1 MLQNKDIKKI
11 SELKNDF
18 THSWYEPD
26 FLMKSLKKFS
36 FSNLCK
42 CLFPLKMR
50 GYNFNA
56 VFSILISLPFLRI
69 KSINN
74 MIDSPLYKHMQMQK
88 DVFYRLKNNVNIS
101 WRIILFHFACKF
113 RKIVAKQSA
122 SDNDSVKCLIFD
134 DTLLLKTGKLIEGI
148 SRVWDHVT
156 NRYVLGFKL
165 LLMGYWDGTSF
176 IPLDF
181 SLHREKGKNANKPF
195 GLSKKEF
202 KKQYRKKRDKESPAY
217 KRIKESDKSKIEIAI
232 EMFWRA
238 ISQKFKVDYLLLDS
252 WFTCEAFIN
261 ATKKVKKQTIHLIG
275 MYKIAKTK
283 FEYKNQ
289 SLTHKQLR
297 NKLGKHKRCRKL
309 NLYYKEAVVDYK
321 GTALKI
327 FFSKQGK
334 NGKWKVFICT
344 NIKLSFIQMIEIYQI
359 RWTIEVFF
367 KEAKQLFGLGNCQ
380 SQDFDAQIADITMT
394 LIQHMILTLQY
405 RFDNYETK
413 GKLFENIK
421 ENILETRLSERL
433 WGLFIE
439 LLQIIESLFDGV
451 DESEVIKKII
461 SNDDANRRFMKII
474 YPNSQ
479 EKIVA

>member
-26 FLMKSLKKFS
+26 FLLKSLKKFS

-42 CLFPLKMR
+42 CLSPLKIR
-50 GYNFNA
+50 GYSFNA
-56 VFSILISLPFLRI
+56 IFSILISLPYLHI
-69 KSINN
+69 KSVNNLIN
-74 MIDSPLYKHMQMQK
+74 SPLSKYMQMKK
-88 DVFYRLKNNVNIS
+88 DVFYRLKNNPNLS
-101 WRIILFHFACKF
+101 WRTILFHFACKF
-113 RKIVAKQSA
+113 RNIVTKHSA
-122 SDNDSVKCLIFD
+122 NDNDSIKCLIFD
-134 DTLLLKTGKLIEGI
+134 DTLLLKTGKYIEGI

-156 NRYVLGFKL
+156 NRYALGFKL

-181 SLHREKGKNANKPF
+181 SLHREKGKNGNKPF
-195 GLSKKEF
+195 GLTKKEF

-217 KRIKESDKSKIEIAI
+217 KRIKESDNSKIDIAI
-232 EMFWRA
+232 QMFWRA
-238 ISQKFKVDYLLLDS
+238 ITKKFKVDYVLLDS

-283 FEYKNQ
+283 FEYKNK

-297 NKLGKHKRCRKL
+297 NELGKHKRCRKL
-309 NLYYKEAVVDYK
+309 NMYYKEAVVDYN
-321 GTALKI
+321 GTSLKI

-344 NIKLSFIQMIEIYQI
+344 NINLSFIQMIEIYQI

-367 KEAKQLFGLGNCQ
+367 KESKQLFGLGKCQ
-380 SQDFDAQIADITMT
+380 SQDFDAHITDITMA
-394 LIQHMILTLQY
+394 LIQHMILALKY

-413 GKLFENIK
+413 GKLFESLK
-421 ENILETRLSERL
+421 DDILETRLSERL

-439 LLQIIESLFDGV
+439 LLLIIEKLFDGV

-461 SNDDANRRFMKII
+461 CNEDAYQKIIGII
-474 YPNSQ
+474 YPNFQ
-479 EKIVA
+479 EKSVA